1 MLCLPEFDTYHTLEQ
16 YARDPEN
23 SRTNLALRV
32 LKRRATLQLQWRIV
46 CCRLA
51 SPRNIDKLEDIQY
64 GRSEAQ
70 TEDKKPAPKLFDPNN
85 MTNEQ
90 IMDVYQQAVA
100 SVGWTIDPE
109 ALAKAQQQG
118 G

>member
-16 YARDPEN
+16 YARDPD
-23 SRTNLALRV
+23 SVRTNLALRV
-32 LKRRATLQLQWRIV
+32 LKRRTTLQLQWRIV

-51 SPRNIDKLEDIQY
+51 SPRNIDKLEEIQY
-64 GRSEAQ
+64 GRSDQTTEA
-70 TEDKKPAPKLFDPNN
+70 KAVPKQFDPNK

-90 IMDVYQQAVA
+90 IIDVYKQAVA

-109 ALAKAQQQG
+109 TLAKAQQQG

>member
-16 YARDPEN
+16 YARDPESN
-23 SRTNLALRV
+23 RANLALHV

-51 SPRNIDKLEDIQY
+51 SPKNYDTLEDIQY
-64 GRSEAQ
+64 GRLGQ
-70 TEDKKPAPKLFDPNN
+70 TEEKKAPKQFDPNT

-90 IMDVYQQAVA
+90 IMDVYKQAVA